1 MKQFEFLEHT
11 ADIIIKATGDTLEE
25 AFASAGEGL
34 FACITTLD
42 QIEATT
48 EIEFVVESID
58 REGLL
63 VAFLSKL
70 IYIHEVDLMVF
81 CKFRIT
87 FKEENK
93 LIAFC
98 CGEKFDDDK
107 HEPGMHVKAVSYH
120 MLEIIDKD
128 KDGNATVQVLIDV

>member
-1 MKQFEFLEHT
+1 MSFEFLEHT

-48 EIEFVVESID
+48 EIELEIESD
-58 REGLL
+58 DQESLL
-63 VAFLSKL
+63 VKFLSKL

-81 CKFRIT
+81 RQFNIT
-87 FKEENK
+87 FESETKIK
-93 LIAFC
+93 ATC
-98 CGEKFDDDK
+98 CGEKFDDAK
-107 HEPGMHVKAVSYH
+107 HEPGMYVKAVSYH

-128 KDGNATVQVLIDV
+128 INGNATVQVLIDV